1 MFPQTERVSVMPTW
15 VTVVVAVCGCTGG
28 FNLIS
33 LVLQHRWNKKEK
45 KDERLDKIEVSLE
58 ELKDSV
64 KGLKESSDEQR
75 KSLDEQKN
83 ALEAQ
88 SEAQRASMEERIRY
102 LVGHYNCK
110 GEISLSEKANLKDMH
125 KRYVGIGGNGNLDTE
140 MELLDEIP
148 VHG

>member
-1 MFPQTERVSVMPTW
+1 MPTW
-15 VTVVVAVCGCTGG
+15 VTIVVAVCGCTGG

-33 LVLQHRWNKKEK
+33 LVLQHRWNKKDK
-45 KDERLDKIEVSLE
+45 RDERLDKIEESLV
-58 ELKDSV
+58 ELKGVIES
-64 KGLKESSDEQR
+64 LKESSDAQKEV
-75 KSLDEQKN
+75 LDLQKD

-125 KRYVGIGGNGNLDTE
+125 RRYVGIGGNGNLDTE
-140 MELLDEIP
+140 MDLLDEIP
-148 VHG
+148 VR